1 MINQSISNPN
11 PSRDISIVNDTKN
24 VRFRLELK
32 YQLTSYNQMFIHH
45 DNQSKHK
52 VIILEIKEQTHK
64 SLRKPSPKMIT
75 TSLAG
80 HCSVDHH
87 NIKVEVHTNQKLKP
101 NV

>member
-1 MINQSISNPN
+1 MRGCFPMINQSISNPN

-24 VRFRLELK
+24 VRFRLELQ

-64 SLRKPSPKMIT
+64 SFRET
-75 TSLAG
+75 FTQD
-80 HCSVDHH
+80 DHH
-87 NIKVEVHTNQKLKP
+87 KFSQTLFG
-101 NV
+101 